1 MALGVALVVI
11 VLVIHSVISRS
22 FGEAAQGYHLL
33 VGARG
38 GKLQLVMN
46 TVFHL
51 SQPIENLPW
60 DFYKQ
65 FTDYQDQR
73 GNRVRGKYAGAVKVA
88 VPYCLGDSYQDFRVV
103 GTTPDL
109 FDKISYGAYDDG
121 TPKMYK
127 FAAGRNFRQHEFNGA
142 VIGAFAARRTGL
154 KLGDRFPITHGL
166 ADDENAHVHEEDLFE
181 VLGIL
186 EPTGTPNDRA
196 VFVNMEGFY
205 LIGGHAFIME
215 EEEPEESNTVD
226 APQGQPLPDGKQDPL
241 DSPADETHHTAD
253 HDQHQQPQIKPLPE
267 DQREV
272 TAVLLLLA
280 DDAYALRL
288 SKQINKGR
296 VAQAVFPGREVAR
309 LFEGLVG
316 YVKSILLVLA
326 ILVIVVAGVSVM
338 VSIYNSMNDRS
349 REIGVMRALGAGRST
364 VMMVVLLESILLSLL
379 GGAAGVLL
387 GHGTMAVLSPIV
399 LNLTGVTIHA
409 FQFDVAELILIPALI
424 VLATLAGYLPALTAY
439 RTDVARALSAA
450 P

>member
-1 MALGVALVVI
+1 MALGVALVVV

-22 FGEAAQGYHLL
+22 FGEAAQGYHLI

-65 FTDYQDQR
+65 FTEYRDAR
-73 GNRVRGKYAGAVKVA
+73 GNTVRGKYAAAVKVA
-88 VPYCLGDSYQDFRVV
+88 VPYCLGDSYYEFRVV

-109 FDKISYGAYDDG
+109 FDKISYGAEDDG
-121 TPKMYK
+121 TPKMYQ
-127 FAAGRNFRQHEFNGA
+127 FAVGRNFQQHEFNGA

-166 ADDENAHVHEEDLFE
+166 ADDEDAHVHEEDLFE
-181 VLGIL
+181 VMGIL

-205 LIGGHAFIME
+205 LIGGHALVMDPPAGAGQAE
-215 EEEPEESNTVD
+215 D
-226 APQGQPLPDGKQDPL
+226 PQDGPLPAGEKDLSQLAVQKTEQAAPPQQA
-241 DSPADETHHTAD
+241 PAGIT
-253 HDQHQQPQIKPLPE
+253 PLPE
-267 DQREV
+267 AQREV
-272 TAVLLLLA
+272 TAILLLLA
-280 DDAYALRL
+280 DDAYGLRL

-296 VAQAVFPGREVAR
+296 MAQAVFPAREVAQ

-316 YVKSILLVLA
+316 YVRSILLVLA

-364 VMMVVLLESILLSLL
+364 VMIVVLLESILLSLL

-387 GHGTMAVLSPIV
+387 GHGMMAVLSPVV

-409 FQFDVAELILIPALI
+409 FQFDLAELILIPALI
-424 VLATLAGYLPALTAY
+424 LLATLAGYLPALTAY
-439 RTDVARALSAA
+439 RTDVARALSVA